1 MSRPCQAGLCRVA
14 PGPGGCLLGGDA
26 VSVLSGPLPAPV
38 PSDTSSARGEAVGIQ
53 GVLWEV
59 LDLRQ

>member
-1 MSRPCQAGLCRVA
+1 MA

>member
-1 MSRPCQAGLCRVA
+1 MLW
-14 PGPGGCLLGGDA
+14 
-26 VSVLSGPLPAPV
+26 SVLSGPLPAPV